1 MAITRPIPY
10 LSCLA
15 LLSLPITFA
24 STPARSAPD
33 SPSSSGW
40 EASAVLDLG
49 HSSRKLELGAR
60 DRGIEMGHSDV
71 VLRGPVGTLFTAEV
85 AAAAHTGE
93 GRTEKHTESFWIQTR
108 SLPAGLQS
116 RLGRFRSQIGYLNE
130 QHPHADDFSERPL
143 IYRAFLGR
151 HWYDDGVRLNWTAP
165 TPFYLRFG
173 AEAMAGRQLIK
184 EAVTSPSVGART
196 LTMKTGSDLSTNSS
210 WQFGLSYL
218 NNRRQASVETHHHDD
233 DEEHP
238 GHGGHSG
245 HDHAHGALFS
255 GKNTWMSDLVFK
267 WAPDGNPRYQQV
279 RLVFEHARVSGIH
292 PESGARRHAGSA
304 LSAVWRF
311 HPSWEIGTKTD
322 RLRVNRPEFHD
333 DGAGPTLEFA
343 NARLREHALM
353 IAYKPGHAQTYRL
366 QIIRQKADGMAAAD
380 VFAQPMHMVVQL
392 QTVIA
397 FGAHGAHSY

>member
-1 MAITRPIPY
+1 MTFIKSTPSFAR
-10 LSCLA
+10 CA
-15 LLSLPITFA
+15 LLSLPLVIA
-24 STPARSAPD
+24 STSAISAPGSTSD
-33 SPSSSGW
+33 SW
-40 EASAVLDLG
+40 EASAVLDVG

-71 VLRGPVGTLFTAEV
+71 VLRGPVGALFTAEV

-184 EAVTSPSVGART
+184 DSVTRPGIGART
-196 LTMKTGSDLSTNSS
+196 LTMKTGSDLTASSS
-210 WQFGLSYL
+210 WQFGLSHL
-218 NNRRQASVETHHHDD
+218 NNRRQAMVDTHHHDHED
-233 DEEHP
+233 DHAES
-238 GHGGHSG
+238 GHAGHS
-245 HDHAHGALFS
+245 HIHGASFS
-255 GKNTWMSDLVFK
+255 GRNTWMSDLVYK
-267 WAPDGNPRYQQV
+267 WAPDGNPRNQQL
-279 RLVFEHARVSGIH
+279 RLVLEHARISGIH
-292 PESGARRHAGSA
+292 PESGSRRHAGSA

-311 HPSWEIGTKTD
+311 HPSWEIGAKTD

-353 IAYKPGHAQTYRL
+353 IAYKPGHMQTYRL
-366 QIIRQKADGMAAAD
+366 QISRQRADGTAAAD
-380 VFAQPMHMVVQL
+380 VFAQPARVVVQL

>member
-1 MAITRPIPY
+1 MALI
-10 LSCLA
+10 L
-15 LLSLPITFA
+15 
-24 STPARSAPD
+24 STPCTRYCVLMCVPLLTCMTPAHAA
-33 SPSSSGW
+33 SSGAADSGW

-71 VLRGPVGTLFTAEV
+71 VLRGPLGTLFNAEV
-85 AAAAHTGE
+85 AAAVHTGE
-93 GRTEKHTESFWIQTR
+93 GKTEKHTESFWLQTR
-108 SLPAGLQS
+108 ALPAGLQA
-116 RLGRFRSQIGYLNE
+116 RMGRFRSQIGYLNE

-143 IYRAFLGR
+143 MYRAFLGR

-165 TPFYLRFG
+165 TPFYLRLG
-173 AEAMAGRQLIK
+173 VEAMSGRQLIK
-184 EAVTSPSVGART
+184 ESVSHPSLGART
-196 LTMKTGSDLSTNSS
+196 LTMKTGTDISANSS

-218 NNRRQASVETHHHDD
+218 NNRRQAVVETHHHDD
-233 DEEHP
+233 EESHAA
-238 GHGGHSG
+238 HGGHAG

-255 GKNTWMSDLVFK
+255 GKNTWMSDLVYK
-267 WAPDGNPRYQQV
+267 WAPDGNPRNQQV
-279 RLVFEHARVSGIH
+279 RVVLEHARVSGIH
-292 PESGARRHAGSA
+292 PESGTRRHAGSA

-333 DGAGPTLEFA
+333 DGAGPMLEFA
-343 NARLREHALM
+343 HAKLREHALM
-353 IAYKPGHAQTYRL
+353 IAYKPGHMQTYRL
-366 QIIRQKADGMAAAD
+366 QVSRQKAGGVAAAD
-380 VFAQPMHMVVQL
+380 VFAHPVSMVVQL

>member
-1 MAITRPIPY
+1 MR
-10 LSCLA
+10 LSKPTPCSIRYAMLC
-15 LLSLPITFA
+15 LPIIIA
-24 STPARSAPD
+24 STTAYAA
-33 SPSSSGW
+33 PSSSSGTGW

-71 VLRGPVGTLFTAEV
+71 VLRGPLGPLFTAEV

-93 GRTEKHTESFWIQTR
+93 GKTEKHTESFWIQTR
-108 SLPAGLQS
+108 TLPAGLQS

-151 HWYDDGVRLNWTAP
+151 HWIDDGVRLNWTAP

-173 AEAMAGRQLIK
+173 VEAMSGRQLVR
-184 EAVTSPSVGART
+184 ETMSHPSVGART
-196 LTMKTGSDLSTNSS
+196 LTMKTGSDISANSS

-218 NNRRQASVETHHHDD
+218 NNRRQAMVETHHHDD
-233 DEEHP
+233 EEGH
-238 GHGGHSG
+238 GEHGGHSA

-255 GKNTWMSDLVFK
+255 GRNTWMSDLVYK
-267 WAPDGNPRYQQV
+267 WAPDGNPRNQQV
-279 RLVFEHARVSGIH
+279 RLAMEHARVGGIH
-292 PESGARRHAGSA
+292 PQSGARRHAGSA

-311 HPSWEIGTKTD
+311 HPSWEVGAKTD

-333 DGAGPTLEFA
+333 DGEGPVLEFA

-353 IAYKPGHAQTYRL
+353 IAYKPGHMQTYRL
-366 QIIRQKADGMAAAD
+366 QISRQKAGGLAAAD
-380 VFAQPMHMVVQL
+380 VFAHPVSMVVQL